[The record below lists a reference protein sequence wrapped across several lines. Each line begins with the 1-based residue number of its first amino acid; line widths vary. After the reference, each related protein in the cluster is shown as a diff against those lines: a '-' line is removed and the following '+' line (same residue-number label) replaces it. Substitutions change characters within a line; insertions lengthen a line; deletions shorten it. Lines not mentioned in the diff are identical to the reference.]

1 MPPKFAILSQVIQNQ
16 TLKLC
21 FPFFLLSVV
30 RRLLIED
37 YGNHWFKSQ
46 LASPSVWNFQEL
58 ALLSI
63 TIGFASIA
71 RALLEHGVGK
81 TDEGNDCDISNTR
94 AREERLE

>member
-1 MPPKFAILSQVIQNQ
+1 MVQNQ

-21 FPFFLLSVV
+21 FPFFFLAVV

-58 ALLSI
+58 ALLFI
-63 TIGFASIA
+63 AIGFASMA
-71 RALLEHGVGK
+71 PTLLEHGVGK

-94 AREERLE
+94 AREEGLE